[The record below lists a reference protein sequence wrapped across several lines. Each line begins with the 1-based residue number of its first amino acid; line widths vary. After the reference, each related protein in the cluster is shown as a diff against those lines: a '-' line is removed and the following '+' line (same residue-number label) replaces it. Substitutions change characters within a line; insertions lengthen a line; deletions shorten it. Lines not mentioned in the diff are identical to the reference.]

1 MLTRSVLSQWI
12 LAGTQ
17 LSHAFYS
24 GTSLKPCLWNW
35 RSFINTANQTITS
48 WVKVGDNYRGPW
60 LGGGGGGGL
69 STPVRWLT
77 ATHTPQNIRFIR
89 AGAVPTHNPRKQDNS
104 AKKLHF
110 QVFKQGWRQRGKT
123 YGLQLYIYYSFKS
136 IIQYIYCFIYSVSLC
151 LAHIYMSLGYI
162 YIYISTWI
170 YTHILIYIYI
180 YIYIYTHLDI
190 YIYIYIYIYTH
201 LDIYIY
207 IYTHL
212 DIYIYIYIYSLGY
225 IYIYISKW
233 KHVFLFNYILIK
245 F

>member
-17 LSHAFYS
+17 LNHAFYS

-48 WVKVGDNYRGPW
+48 WVKVGDDYRGPW
-60 LGGGGGGGL
+60 LGGAL

-104 AKKLHF
+104 AKKLQF

-136 IIQYIYCFIYSVSLC
+136 IIQYIYCFIYSVSLS

-162 YIYISTWI
+162 YIYIQVT
-170 YTHILIYIYI
+170 YIYENVI
-180 YIYIYTHLDI
+180 KIWLNKKTCFHLDI
-190 YIYIYIYIYTH
+190 YIYIQVETC
-201 LDIYIY
+201 L
-207 IYTHL
+207 
-212 DIYIYIYIYSLGY
+212 
-225 IYIYISKW
+225 
-233 KHVFLFNYILIK
+233 LI
-245 F
+245 